1 MNLRRRTVPQAVA
14 AVAIVVV
21 VALMTGPAVAGA
33 QTGGQSPNR
42 GMETMHELMQDGN
55 PGMAQMHQ
63 QMMQNEQ
70 MMQHH
75 RTTTAR

>member
-1 MNLRRRTVPQAVA
+1 MNFRRRTIPQAVA
-14 AVAIVVV
+14 AAAIAV
-21 VALMTGPAVAGA
+21 VALVAGQAVAGA
-33 QTGGQSPNR
+33 QTRAQTPNP
-42 GMETMHELMQDGN
+42 GMERMHELMQDGN

-75 RTTTAR
+75 RTMTAR